1 LRLQFRNNQKNFT
14 FKLNSFRN
22 VLVLSAVVLVIVID
36 ARDVGWTGLARG
48 GLTRRLEGHEGLKDA
63 KVF

>member
-22 VLVLSAVVLVIVID
+22 VLVLVLVLD
-36 ARDVGWTGLARG
+36 ARVSS
-48 GLTRRLEGHEGLKDA
+48 TRTSTAFG
-63 KVF
+63 

>member
-48 GLTRRLEGHEGLKDA
+48 GLTRRLEGREGLKDA